1 MKDTLQRILFYLR
14 YEMTEDVRTRIE
26 LSVLSGLILL
36 FLGFIGYQAH
46 KWYRLEKEIERH
58 EAIYKAKMEDL
69 IFRIRAGSVNSYSKR
84 LTIKPKKYFYFI
96 EEKPDVESWDIQFY
110 VCITF
115 GKNKRHP
122 ENPNNLKSNRH
133 LTLI

>member
-69 IFRIRAGSVNSYSKR
+69 IFRI

-96 EEKPDVESWDIQFY
+96 EEKPDVESWDIQH
-110 VCITF
+110 TT
-115 GKNKRHP
+115 K
-122 ENPNNLKSNRH
+122 E
-133 LTLI
+133 

>member
-26 LSVLSGLILL
+26 FSVLSGLILL

-46 KWYRLEKEIERH
+46 KWYQLEKEIERH

-69 IFRIRAGSVNSYSKR
+69 VFRIRAGSVNSYSKR
-84 LTIKPKKYFYFI
+84 LKPSSRKNIFISLKKNRMWSHGISNTPQRNRILRGCLKMVI
-96 EEKPDVESWDIQFY
+96 EYQKVMS
-110 VCITF
+110 
-115 GKNKRHP
+115 
-122 ENPNNLKSNRH
+122 S
-133 LTLI
+133 

>member
-26 LSVLSGLILL
+26 FSVLSGLILL

-46 KWYRLEKEIERH
+46 KWYQLEKEIERH

-69 IFRIRAGSVNSYSKR
+69 VFRIRAGSVNSYSKR

-96 EEKPDVESWDIQFY
+96 EEKPDVESWDIQH
-110 VCITF
+110 TT
-115 GKNKRHP
+115 K
-122 ENPNNLKSNRH
+122 E
-133 LTLI
+133 

>member
-26 LSVLSGLILL
+26 LSVLSALW
-36 FLGFIGYQAH
+36 YQ
-46 KWYRLEKEIERH
+46 LEKEIERH

-96 EEKPDVESWDIQFY
+96 EEKPDVESWDIQH
-110 VCITF
+110 TT
-115 GKNKRHP
+115 K
-122 ENPNNLKSNRH
+122 E
-133 LTLI
+133 

>member
-26 LSVLSGLILL
+26 FSVLSGLILL

-46 KWYRLEKEIERH
+46 KWYQLEKEIERH

-69 IFRIRAGSVNSYSKR
+69 VFRIRAGSIRAGSVNSYSKR

-96 EEKPDVESWDIQFY
+96 EEKPDVESWDIQH
-110 VCITF
+110 TT
-115 GKNKRHP
+115 K
-122 ENPNNLKSNRH
+122 E
-133 LTLI
+133 